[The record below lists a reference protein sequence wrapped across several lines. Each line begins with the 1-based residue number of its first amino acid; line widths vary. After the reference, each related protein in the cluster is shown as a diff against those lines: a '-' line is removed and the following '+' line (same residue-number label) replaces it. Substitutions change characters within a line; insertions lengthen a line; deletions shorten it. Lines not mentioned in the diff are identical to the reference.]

1 MSSDARHK
9 NRCGTSLL
17 NIQDLDF
24 GDFFDEFLWMSH
36 KVWLC
41 YYVVEAYSR
50 SN

>member
-1 MSSDARHK
+1 MRDIRIDVARV
-9 NRCGTSLL
+9 L